1 MSDLPPVNPEAF
13 FFPGD
18 ARGVLLLHGF
28 TGTPYELRHLG
39 LCLNKAGYTVS
50 APLLPGHNSS
60 PEALQES
67 NPAEWISAAARA
79 LDELRQAC
87 DRVVVGGL
95 SLGSLL
101 ALQLAMDRPELIHAL
116 MLYGTP
122 HRLGSRLGVLL
133 LLYNYTPMLH
143 FKPYFPKTGRIRDLC
158 DPTLKGVNPGYD
170 VLPMAAGRHLWGFM
184 RSIRGRV
191 DELLCPCL
199 LVHGERDDTALAW
212 GSRLLGRSLG
222 SDTIWQRY
230 LPRSGHLVTLD
241 WERHAVADF
250 SLEFLAQVM

>member
-28 TGTPYELRHLG
+28 TGTPYELRPLG
-39 LCLNKAGYTVS
+39 LHLNKAGYTVS
-50 APLLPGHNSS
+50 APVLPGHNSKA
-60 PEALQES
+60 EALQTT
-67 NPAEWISAAARA
+67 NPDEWFSAANRA
-79 LDELRQAC
+79 LDELHQDC

-95 SLGSLL
+95 SLGALL
-101 ALQLAMDRPELIHAL
+101 ALQLAMERPEFVHAL

-122 HRLGSRLGVLL
+122 HRLGSRLGLLL
-133 LLYNYTPMLH
+133 LLYNYTPMLR
-143 FKPYFPKTGRIRDLC
+143 FKPYFPKLGKIRDVC
-158 DPTLKGVNPGYD
+158 DPAIKGVNPGYD
-170 VLPMAAGRHLWGFM
+170 VLPMAAGRQLWGFM
-184 RSIRGRV
+184 RRIRKRV
-191 DELLCPCL
+191 GELRCPCL

-241 WERHAVADF
+241 WERNAVAEF
-250 SLEFLAQVM
+250 SLEFLEQVM